1 MDDQELIDPFEQLA
15 TAWDEFKKALWNEF
29 ESSKIGMFMI
39 WLADKLA
46 AFLERKMKNDY

>member
-29 ESSKIGMFMI
+29 ESSKIGIFMI
-39 WLADKLA
+39 WLADKLSA
-46 AFLERKMKNDY
+46 WIERFGK